1 MLLAPFSFPAL
12 LRYRHSKKEYI
23 LWWKDKS
30 KAMVFDIFLR
40 LNILQDPVET
50 EKRFAKRILSVV
62 DYNEDGQLF
71 FSEFS
76 HVILTFGYLVAAIKV
91 LWL

>member
-1 MLLAPFSFPAL
+1 
-12 LRYRHSKKEYI
+12 
-23 LWWKDKS
+23 
-30 KAMVFDIFLR
+30 MVFDIFLR

-76 HVILTFGYLVAAIKV
+76 HVILTFGYLVAANKV